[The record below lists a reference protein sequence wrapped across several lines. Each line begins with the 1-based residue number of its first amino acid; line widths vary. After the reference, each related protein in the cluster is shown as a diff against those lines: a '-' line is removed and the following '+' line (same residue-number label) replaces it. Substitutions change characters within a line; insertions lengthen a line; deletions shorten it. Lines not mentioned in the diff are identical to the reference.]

1 MTRTLLLILIFYLLS
16 GCTTLYK
23 PSTSIAIYDFGT
35 QEYSQNES
43 QSLNSKSKSIL
54 IADAAAPLWLDNTT
68 IQYRLLYHNS
78 TQTYTY
84 TNSRWKAPPATLLAR
99 KIRDRIVSNSNEQ
112 VVKNSSTAKTDYIL
126 HLELEEFIQAFDT
139 MNESHVAIG
148 LRASLIER
156 NSRTIFA
163 QKDFAVTAKTP
174 TADAVGAVWAFGSAA
189 NQLINEL
196 MDWLTTKL
204 PSQ

>member
-1 MTRTLLLILIFYLLS
+1 MTRTLLLILFCYLLS
-16 GCTTLYK
+16 GCITLYK
-23 PSTSIAIYDFGT
+23 PSTSLAIYDFGT
-35 QEYSQNES
+35 PEYSQNES
-43 QSLNSKSKSIL
+43 QPLNRKSKSIL

-78 TQTYTY
+78 TQTHTY
-84 TNSRWKAPPATLLAR
+84 TSSRWKAPPATLLAR
-99 KIRDRIVSNSNEQ
+99 KIRDSIISNSNEQ
-112 VVKNSSTAKTDYIL
+112 VVKNGSTAKTDYIL

-139 MNESHVAIG
+139 INESHVVIG

-174 TADAVGAVWAFGSAA
+174 TADAVGAVRAFSSAS
-189 NQLINEL
+189 NQLIHEL
-196 MDWLTTKL
+196 IGWLTTKL
-204 PSQ
+204 PPQ